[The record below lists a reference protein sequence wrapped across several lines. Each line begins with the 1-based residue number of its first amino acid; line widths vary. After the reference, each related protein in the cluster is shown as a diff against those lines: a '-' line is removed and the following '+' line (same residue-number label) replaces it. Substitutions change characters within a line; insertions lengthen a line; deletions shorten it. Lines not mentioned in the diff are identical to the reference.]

1 MNPGLR
7 NGFIDLWPEYL
18 EIITVQDEAAFAAD
32 DDPGNDYLRGARGG
46 PPGPG
51 ALEQYSEDVARLREA
66 MTTAG
71 HQVPVV
77 VESRMAGTDAKDRP
91 DFYFLD
97 LAWLPGPP
105 ATAMTSTHPSTPMR
119 HQIKIAPN
127 PVFALGGL
135 SLVSGNPA
143 RIASSWSE
151 LLDPGA
157 HSCTVHS
164 TAGWQATSGE
174 LATADRL
181 VCLHLLAVDPHATLR
196 AMSTAGWSAG
206 KDLQGRRHLRPRPA
220 DGFRFTVE
228 HGDSWS
234 WRDRRQE
241 LLGEQ
246 LEIIDYR

>member
-51 ALEQYSEDVARLREA
+51 ALELYSEDVARLREA

-91 DFYFLD
+91 
-97 LAWLPGPP
+97 
-105 ATAMTSTHPSTPMR
+105 
-119 HQIKIAPN
+119 
-127 PVFALGGL
+127 V
-135 SLVSGNPA
+135 
-143 RIASSWSE
+143 
-151 LLDPGA
+151 
-157 HSCTVHS
+157 
-164 TAGWQATSGE
+164 SGE

-181 VCLHLLAVDPHATLR
+181 VRLHLLSTDPHATVR
-196 AMSTAGWSAG
+196 AMSAGSGSPWNTVTRGPGGTPGRSCSVSSWNHRLPPALAPGSAG
-206 KDLQGRRHLRPRPA
+206 APRRISATGANPI
-220 DGFRFTVE
+220 RFQN
-228 HGDSWS
+228 S
-234 WRDRRQE
+234 RDNG
-241 LLGEQ
+241 LSSM
-246 LEIIDYR
+246 